1 MPSAPAA
8 KVRANLIL
16 ASNGATTLNGSSR
29 PLSPK
34 ADRERFH
41 LLRSGADVI
50 LIGGRTFN
58 GEPYRGIATPLLVA
72 SRSLRIEEP
81 GVEFHNCS
89 PIDLVKLAKI
99 RYQSILIE
107 GGVNF
112 LSGILAEKLINQFF
126 LTRVNMNGD
135 GNIFEERDL
144 KDNYSLT
151 SEETLDGL
159 SFEIWEPN
167 PQR

>member
-1 MPSAPAA
+1 
-8 KVRANLIL
+8 
-16 ASNGATTLNGSSR
+16 
-29 PLSPK
+29 
-34 ADRERFH
+34 
-41 LLRSGADVI
+41 
-50 LIGGRTFN
+50 
-58 GEPYRGIATPLLVA
+58 
-72 SRSLRIEEP
+72 
-81 GVEFHNCS
+81 
-89 PIDLVKLAKI
+89 VKLAKS

-112 LSGILAEKLINQFF
+112 LSGILAEKLIDQFF
-126 LTRVNMNGD
+126 LTRVNTNGD

-151 SEETLDGL
+151 SQETLDGL

>member
-1 MPSAPAA
+1 
-8 KVRANLIL
+8 
-16 ASNGATTLNGSSR
+16 
-29 PLSPK
+29 
-34 ADRERFH
+34 
-41 LLRSGADVI
+41 
-50 LIGGRTFN
+50 
-58 GEPYRGIATPLLVA
+58 
-72 SRSLRIEEP
+72 
-81 GVEFHNCS
+81 
-89 PIDLVKLAKI
+89 VKLAKI

-151 SEETLDGL
+151 SQETLDGL